1 MSEAKI
7 NGVVQIG
14 ILVRNADD
22 AVRQYARLFGVR
34 DWNINY
40 VDTENGKGQNFRT
53 AKNEVAVKAKI
64 AWATIGGVELELIE
78 PQDTTSIYAQ
88 YLETHGPGVHHLMF
102 GTDDYDRTVN
112 SLKESGA
119 ERILSGELQATSFE
133 LFDTRKTLGLIS
145 EFAEGDALVPEE
157 TSADRLQK

>member
-1 MSEAKI
+1 MSKANI
-7 NGVVQIG
+7 NSVVQIG
-14 ILVRNADD
+14 ILVRNADE
-22 AVRQYARLFGVR
+22 AVRQYAKLFGIN

-88 YLETHGPGVHHLMF
+88 NLESHGPGVHHVMF
-102 GTDDYDRTVN
+102 GTGDYDRAVAGLN
-112 SLKESGA
+112 GCGV
-119 ERILSGELQATSFE
+119 ERILSGELQATRFQM
-133 LFDTRKTLGLIS
+133 FDTRDTLGLIS
-145 EFAEGDALVPEE
+145 EFAEGDALVPDESRK
-157 TSADRLQK
+157 T